1 MTPDATGRDDRPN
14 RLTQI
19 AAYVAMLGGCVAAF
33 FIVRHFGKALTAPAP
48 GPAAE
53 LFGAAGSLRDT
64 HTLMHVLLALTVVI
78 ITARAMGALFS
89 LLNQPAVVGEVL
101 AGIFLGPSVLG
112 RISPELAAYVLPP
125 SVAPFLGVLAQVGV
139 VIYMFLVGL
148 ELDFKQIR
156 ASGHATIVISH
167 ASIVTPFVLGAALAL
182 ILYPRLSTSDVPFTI
197 FALFSGVSMAVTA
210 FPVLARILTERGA
223 HTSRLGVMALTC
235 AAVDDVTAWCLLA
248 LVVGVAGTRMGGGLI
263 TIGLSVVYIAGMLVA
278 VRPGILKLVALQE
291 RRGDMGKGVLAIVFV
306 GMLLSALATEYIGI
320 HAIFGAFVLGALIP
334 HDSRVAKEL
343 AAKLGDV
350 VIVLLLPAF
359 FAYTGLRTKV
369 SLVNGPTEWALC
381 ALITLTACVGKFGG
395 SSIAARLSG
404 LKWTDSAAIG
414 ILMNTR
420 GLMEL
425 VVLNIGLDLRVIS
438 PTLFAM
444 LVIMAVLTTMAT
456 TPVLHLLAR
465 VSDPFGPTP
474 LSPTPPAE
482 TRAASSPSSA

>member
-1 MTPDATGRDDRPN
+1 MTSPVGN
-14 RLTQI
+14 SSKKLTHL
-19 AAYVAMLGGCVAAF
+19 AAYAAMLGACVGAF
-33 FIVRHFGKALTAPAP
+33 FIVRHFGHGLSAPAP
-48 GPAAE
+48 GPAAT
-53 LFGAAGSLRDT
+53 LFGAPGSLHNA

-78 ITARAMGALFS
+78 ITARAMGALFAF
-89 LLNQPAVVGEVL
+89 LGQPAVVGEVL

-112 RISPELAAYVLPP
+112 RISPEIAAYLLPP

-156 ASGHATIVISH
+156 ASGHSTIIISH
-167 ASIVTPFVLGAALAL
+167 ASIVAPFVLGSGLAL
-182 ILYPRLSTSDVPFTI
+182 LLYPRLATSDVPFTV

-223 HTSRLGVMALTC
+223 HKSRLGVMALTC

-248 LVVGVAGTRMGGGLI
+248 LVVGVAGTRMGGGLL
-263 TIGLSVVYIAGMLVA
+263 TVGLSVVYIAGMIAV

-320 HAIFGAFVLGALIP
+320 HAIFGAFVLGAVVP
-334 HDSRVAKEL
+334 HDSRVAREL
-343 AAKLGDV
+343 GAKLGDV
-350 VIVLLLPAF
+350 VVVLLLPAF

-369 SLVNGPTEWALC
+369 SLVSGSTEWALC
-381 ALITLTACVGKFGG
+381 ALITIVACMGKFGG

-404 LKWTDSAAIG
+404 MRWNESAAIG

-444 LVIMAVLTTMAT
+444 LVIMAVVTTMAT
-456 TPVLHLLAR
+456 TPVLHLLSR
-465 VSDPFGPTP
+465 VSDPFRP
-474 LSPTPPAE
+474 LPAPALQS
-482 TRAASSPSSA
+482 RPDPL

>member
-1 MTPDATGRDDRPN
+1 MTTEAADGNRPN
-14 RLTQI
+14 GFGTLPRVAL
-19 AAYVAMLGGCVAAF
+19 YVAMLAVCVGGF
-33 FIVRHFGKALTAPAP
+33 FVVRHFGRGLTAPAP
-48 GPAAE
+48 GPAAV
-53 LFGAAGSLRDT
+53 LFGAAGSVRDA

-89 LLNQPAVVGEVL
+89 YLGQPAVIGEVL

-112 RISPELAAYVLPP
+112 RIAPDVASYVLPLA
-125 SVAPFLGVLAQVGV
+125 VAPFLGVLAQVGV

-167 ASIVTPFVLGAALAL
+167 ASIVAPFILGSALAL
-182 ILYPRLSTSDVPFTI
+182 ILYPRLSTSDVPFTV

-223 HTSRLGVMALTC
+223 HKSRLGVMALTC

-248 LVVGVAGTRMGGGLI
+248 LVVGIAGTRMGGGLI
-263 TIGLSVVYIAGMLVA
+263 TIGLSLVYIAAMIVL
-278 VRPGILKLVALQE
+278 VRPGIQKLVALQE
-291 RRGDMGKGVLAIVFV
+291 RRGDMSKGVLAIVFV
-306 GMLLSALATEYIGI
+306 GMLLSALATEFIGI
-320 HAIFGAFVLGALIP
+320 HAIFGAFVLGALVP
-334 HDSRVAKEL
+334 HDSRVAREL
-343 AAKLGDV
+343 GAKLGDV
-350 VIVLLLPAF
+350 VVVLLLPAF

-369 SLVNGPTEWALC
+369 SLVSGPEQWALC
-381 ALITLTACVGKFGG
+381 VLIILTACLGKFGG

-404 LKWTDSAAIG
+404 LRWTDSAAIG

-444 LVIMAVLTTMAT
+444 LVIMAVVTTMAT
-456 TPVLHLLAR
+456 TPVLHLLER
-465 VSDPFGPTP
+465 VSDPFDQPRP
-474 LSPTPPAE
+474 LRSRPE
-482 TRAASSPSSA
+482 LL

>member
-1 MTPDATGRDDRPN
+1 MRSLGTRIASYVVMVGTGV
-14 RLTQI
+14 
-19 AAYVAMLGGCVAAF
+19 VAFLL
-33 FIVRHFGKALTAPAP
+33 VRHHGMNLSAPAP

-53 LFGAAGSLRDT
+53 LFGAASSVRDA
-64 HTLMHVLLALTVVI
+64 HTLMHVLAALTVVI

-89 LLNQPAVVGEVL
+89 YLHQPAVVGEVL

-112 RISPELAAYVLPP
+112 RLAPELAAQVLPT

-156 ASGHATIVISH
+156 ASGHSTILISH
-167 ASIVTPFVLGAALAL
+167 ASIVVPFVLGSTLAL
-182 ILYPRLSTSDVPFTI
+182 VLYPRLSTSDVPFTV

-248 LVVGVAGTRMGGGLI
+248 LVVGVASTRMGGGLVTVALSLAYI
-263 TIGLSVVYIAGMLVA
+263 TAMIVV

-291 RRGDMGKGVLAIVFV
+291 RRGNMNKGVLAVVFV
-306 GMLLSALATEYIGI
+306 GMLLSALATEFIGI

-334 HDSRVAKEL
+334 HDSRVARDL
-343 AAKLGDV
+343 GAKLGDV
-350 VIVLLLPAF
+350 VVVLLLPAF
-359 FAYTGLRTKV
+359 FAYTGLRTKI
-369 SLVNGPTEWALC
+369 SLVSGPSEWALC
-381 ALITLTACVGKFGG
+381 ALITLTACLGKFGG
-395 SSIAARLSG
+395 SSIAARLTG
-404 LKWTDSAAIG
+404 LRWTDSAAIG

-444 LVIMAVLTTMAT
+444 LVIMAVVTTMAT
-456 TPVLHLLAR
+456 TPVLQLLAR
-465 VSDPFGPTP
+465 ISDPFGPSPAPP
-474 LSPTPPAE
+474 LLVQDGQ
-482 TRAASSPSSA
+482 PSRTS